1 MAQYV
6 IVCHADG
13 TRFAVPLDCVARLE
27 KFDRSTVEE
36 VSGSHVV
43 QYRGRLLP
51 LTTIGGWHDN
61 AARPVVAAVLN
72 TSLGEVGLVVERVL
86 DVATGK
92 RAAGGSITV
101 ADARATEVVDVESL
115 INSCRHLLE
124 AVS

>member
-1 MAQYV
+1 M
-6 IVCHADG
+6 
-13 TRFAVPLDCVARLE
+13 
-27 KFDRSTVEE
+27 
-36 VSGSHVV
+36 

-51 LTTIGGWHDN
+51 LTSIGAWHDN

-72 TSLGEVGLVVERVL
+72 TSLGEVGLVVDRVL
-86 DVATGK
+86 DVATGE

-101 ADARATEVVDVESL
+101 ADARATEVVDVEGL